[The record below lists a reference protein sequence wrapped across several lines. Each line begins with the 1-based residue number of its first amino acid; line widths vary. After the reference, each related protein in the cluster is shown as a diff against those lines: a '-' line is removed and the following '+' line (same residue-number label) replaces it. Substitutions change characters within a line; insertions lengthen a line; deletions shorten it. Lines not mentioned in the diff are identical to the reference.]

1 MNAYDK
7 AFAADNM
14 TVRKI
19 HNVLQFNDL
28 IFFVPIKNLCVY
40 RYEI

>member
-28 IFFVPIKNLCVY
+28 IFFVPIENLCVY